1 MFYLVGHGS
10 PDEFRKSLG
19 NGDLS
24 DNEHLQ
30 IVDDPA
36 FFQGTEFGRENPV
49 KVAVA
54 KIAFAGDAAA
64 ITLGNR
70 IYTKEFNYAGDRDR
84 PCAISET
91 EQDAVGDASLIGHE
105 LTHVVQQLAAP
116 ITVDHPQDNFW
127 IKYAADYA
135 ANLAAGMS
143 NKQAYENIP
152 YEREAYAVGR
162 RYGPSS
168 TTRTIASYSM
178 SFAVPNK
185 LQGYPQKAGG
195 FPAENEIEGVV
206 QTEFRR
212 GRGRVSE
219 SVEERRSLNR
229 DTRPNVF
236 QAVDP
241 RLARTGGAHGTENAA
256 DVDERTMVAGERFA
270 SFCRIGRDLLTDR
283 MRSWLQLSRD
293 QSRAGRRA
301 MVADDRWRE
310 L

>member
-1 MFYLVGHGS
+1 MYNPALGTFINLDPLESGSNFYAYCDGNPATVTDPDGLGGLLDDLLGRNTEMFAPDDAGSFPRPIAAYEKCIADIVFYLVGHGS

-152 YEREAYAVGR
+152 YEREAYAVGGA
-162 RYGPSS
+162 YGPSS

-178 SFAVPNK
+178 SFAV
-185 LQGYPQKAGG
+185 
-195 FPAENEIEGVV
+195 
-206 QTEFRR
+206 
-212 GRGRVSE
+212 
-219 SVEERRSLNR
+219 
-229 DTRPNVF
+229 
-236 QAVDP
+236 
-241 RLARTGGAHGTENAA
+241 RTSCKG
-256 DVDERTMVAGERFA
+256 
-270 SFCRIGRDLLTDR
+270 S
-283 MRSWLQLSRD
+283 SK
-293 QSRAGRRA
+293 GRRIP
-301 MVADDRWRE
+301 R
-310 L
+310 